1 MLLGIYFLT
10 PEDIKIDYNT
20 SMDWLSRKNF
30 INQTGFTLVE
40 LMATITILA
49 MFYAMVMVNF
59 NLWRGPQFVKL
70 GASEVAA
77 NIYKAR
83 ADSLSAKNMGNLPA
97 KYYILQF
104 SANADSN
111 RSYILQGI
119 SSDGSGGNKFY
130 IWPDTALGTFM
141 LPGTAYVKSFS
152 VTTPDG
158 AILNDKTCLQV
169 AFSLPYGKTYIDPE
183 CRLDNN
189 ISNPSTIGY
198 NPIFSLTSLDSVANS
213 KATIVLAWPGGS
225 QTKSIVVDGVSGR
238 VEIQ

>member
-1 MLLGIYFLT
+1 VGA
-10 PEDIKIDYNT
+10 DIDYVVVERGGD
-20 SMDWLSRKNF
+20 SLVLAKE
-30 INQTGFTLVE
+30 LVE
-40 LMATITILA
+40 KV
-49 MFYAMVMVNF
+49 F
-59 NLWRGPQFVKL
+59 Q
-70 GASEVAA
+70 EV
-77 NIYKAR
+77 
-83 ADSLSAKNMGNLPA
+83 
-97 KYYILQF
+97 
-104 SANADSN
+104 
-111 RSYILQGI
+111 
-119 SSDGSGGNKFY
+119 
-130 IWPDTALGTFM
+130 
-141 LPGTAYVKSFS
+141 S
-152 VTTPDG
+152 VTVVSEKKGSELVGITYEPLYAVALVEAHAGKKHEVLAADFVTTTDG